1 MFKVFL
7 MLNVSIG
14 SGWLKAHSQ
23 KWRGKHKSFNY
34 LNQNRERKTIY
45 RSILFNELFCVEK
58 IEFFSIRFFRRKI
71 KQKKFQVEKQQR
83 KS

>member
-7 MLNVSIG
+7 MFNVSIG

-58 IEFFSIRFFRRKI
+58 IEFFFHSFFSEENKA
-71 KQKKFQVEKQQR
+71 EKVSSR
-83 KS
+83 EAAA